1 MLRERTRRRG
11 ETAGEEAH
19 PRAQP
24 TGARRLERKGGGSR
38 VKKLLPLL
46 LGLLLLALLVILL
59 ISLLGGDDDN
69 DKSKDK
75 AESRP
80 APAVQSEPGRLT
92 AGGEAMLPRPTGIL
106 SDHVGRSAV
115 GRNLRVHSVN
125 GNEGFFVGSSADLQ
139 YIEWGG
145 DVGENEP
152 SRFQPRKGQRVNLT
166 GPVERAG
173 VSEVEKLKLSER
185 DADAVLSQGAFVNA
199 ERVTAAK

>member
-1 MLRERTRRRG
+1 MLRERIRRRG
-11 ETAGEEAH
+11 KTAGEDPH
-19 PRAQP
+19 PSARR
-24 TGARRLERKGGGSR
+24 TGARRPERRAGGSR

-69 DKSKDK
+69 EKSKDK

-80 APAVQSEPGRLT
+80 APAARSEPGRLT
-92 AGGEAMLPRPTGIL
+92 AGGAAMLPRPTSIL
-106 SDHVGRSAV
+106 SEHVGRPAV

-125 GNEGFFVGSSADLQ
+125 GNEGFFVGSSADLL

-173 VSEVEKLKLSER
+173 LSEVEKLKLSKP

-199 ERVTAAK
+199 ERVTAAR